1 MKTIPKPTLDH
12 SGQTEIGII
21 DKVHSKLK
29 VLRNGNADIGVF
41 IVSVCEWSGFKIY
54 DVIVV
59 KINLTLIS
67 ITGNGDKLLYIR
79 PGTNRWPAIVMVKRN
94 RLLWYRNLI
103 AYIRVRA
110 DERKPHARKALD
122 DAKEL
127 LGGQNCNYI
136 RDSASSH
143 NNSPFLVHFQKA
155 STVTVLPSLVLI
167 SYSMVRISGNIWP
180 FLVDLYKQLHTVV
193 QVMRL

>member
-1 MKTIPKPTLDH
+1 MPKLTLDH

-67 ITGNGDKLLYIR
+67 ITGNGDRLLYIR
-79 PGTNRWPAIVMVKRN
+79 SGTNRRPAIVMVKRN
-94 RLLWYRNLI
+94 RLRWYRNLI

-122 DAKEL
+122 DTKEL

-136 RDSASSH
+136 RGSASSH
-143 NNSPFLVHFQKA
+143 NNSPF
-155 STVTVLPSLVLI
+155 
-167 SYSMVRISGNIWP
+167 
-180 FLVDLYKQLHTVV
+180 
-193 QVMRL
+193 

>member
-94 RLLWYRNLI
+94 RLRWYRNLI
-103 AYIRVRA
+103 AYIKGFVLMSENHTRGKRLMTQKSCSAVRTVITS
-110 DERKPHARKALD
+110 EIVLVVIII
-122 DAKEL
+122 L
-127 LGGQNCNYI
+127 L
-136 RDSASSH
+136 
-143 NNSPFLVHFQKA
+143 F
-155 STVTVLPSLVLI
+155 
-167 SYSMVRISGNIWP
+167 
-180 FLVDLYKQLHTVV
+180 
-193 QVMRL
+193 